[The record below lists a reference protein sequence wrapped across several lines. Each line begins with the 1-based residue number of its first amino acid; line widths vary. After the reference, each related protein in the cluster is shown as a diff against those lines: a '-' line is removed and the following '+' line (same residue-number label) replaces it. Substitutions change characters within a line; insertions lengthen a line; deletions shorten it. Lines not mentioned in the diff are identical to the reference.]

1 MEVEQNAQVSPPP
14 MEQTENKP
22 VPVEKKGKDIWVIL
36 LNIFLALITIFLLAY
51 VAYKNGYINIDNIF
65 NTKEEG
71 EEQSSEEE
79 NEDNNEATETED
91 EGDAEEEVVMET
103 YEGDAFTAT
112 IPEGWSIVEFTDG
125 DGSDMMVEGVTYIGL
140 TGVKVFH
147 GEDQILHV
155 KAVPGIGFVGCP
167 ELPLFS
173 DSSTAY
179 QTEQEEINDEVQ
191 MEMELLDYT
200 NADYSDFE
208 WFGKD
213 FRRVNTSFYYDTV
226 PGNNFFEPQ
235 CERIAI
241 GVPGFSFEDSD
252 GYEGTAYFYEIS
264 EDASEEELETLD
276 GILASMVSV

>member
-14 MEQTENKP
+14 MEQTENKV

-36 LNIFLALITIFLLAY
+36 LNILLALITIFLLAY
-51 VAYKNGYINIDNIF
+51 VAYKNGYIDIDNIF

-79 NEDNNEATETED
+79 NEDDEEATEIEETED
-91 EGDAEEEVVMET
+91 DEVVMGT
-103 YEGDAFTAT
+103 YEGDAFSAI

-140 TGVKVFH
+140 TGVTVFH

-155 KAVPGIGFVGCP
+155 KAVSGIGFVGCP

-173 DSSTAY
+173 DSSAAY
-179 QTEQEEINDEVQ
+179 KDEQDDINAEVQ

-200 NADYSDFE
+200 TTDYSDFE

-241 GVPGFSFEDSD
+241 GVPGFSFEDAD

-264 EDASEEELETLD
+264 EEASEEELETLD